1 MTSNTLPSLEEFEAT
16 LKDQAKIT
24 DMLKQG
30 KFGDWLKDYVNA
42 KTDANGGAQLEQA
55 VKEETQRV
63 LAQML
68 RDNGA
73 VAIKRPS
80 LNVEDIGSAKLG
92 RAKNRVYNKRAT
104 GVALDGKFDDACDFF
119 QTIWKHRET
128 LPGQEK
134 LAAKLTELQ
143 KIRNSFGSTVP
154 ADGGF
159 LIPEELRAEIL
170 SVSLESAIVRPR
182 ARVVPM
188 SSLTL
193 PFPAVDETSHASSVF
208 GGLTGYWTEEGATA
222 TESQGAFQVIKLEA
236 KKLVIYCVAPNELVA
251 DAPAFQMFLDEM
263 LPAATAYF
271 EDDAFLTGSGVGEPL
286 GVLNGSGIVSVTETT
301 ANLID
306 WPDIVNM
313 FARVLPQSMATG
325 VWVAAPDTF
334 PQLATMTVNVQN
346 VAGTENVGGSAV
358 WLQNGVGGPPV
369 SILGR
374 PVIFSEKVP
383 ALGTTGAL
391 SFIDFGYYLIG
402 DRQVMQA
409 SSSEHVHFAADKT
422 AYKIVERVDGRPWLN
437 SALTPR
443 NGSANTLSPYVTLAS
458 A

>member
-1 MTSNTLPSLEEFEAT
+1 MTVTAPSLEELEAT

-24 DMLKQG
+24 AMVKEG
-30 KFGDWLKDYVNA
+30 KIGAYINDLATA
-42 KTDANGGAQLEQA
+42 KAERAGGAQLELT

-68 RDNGA
+68 KENGA
-73 VAIKRPS
+73 VALKRPN
-80 LNVEDIGSAKLG
+80 LATDGDGRRLD
-92 RAKNRVYNKRAT
+92 RAKNKVYNKRAP
-104 GVALDGKFDDACDFF
+104 GVALDGKFSDSADFF
-119 QTIWKHRET
+119 QSIWHHAEG
-128 LPGQEK
+128 LPNADDLSK
-134 LAAKLTELQ
+134 NRAELQ
-143 KIRNSFGSTVP
+143 RIKNSFSSTVP

-159 LIPEELRAEIL
+159 LIPEELRSEIL
-170 SVSLESAIVRPR
+170 SNSLETSIVRPR

-208 GGLTGYWTEEGATA
+208 GGIVAYWTEEGATA
-222 TESQGAFQVIKLEA
+222 TESQAAFTTIKLEA
-236 KKLVIYCVAPNELVA
+236 KKLVIYCEAPNELVA

-263 LPAATAYF
+263 LPEATAYF
-271 EDDAFLTGSGVGEPL
+271 EDDAFLTGGGVGEPL
-286 GVLNGSGIVSVTETT
+286 GVLNGSAVVSVTETT
-301 ANLID
+301 SNLID
-306 WPDIVNM
+306 WPDIVSM
-313 FARVLPQSMATG
+313 YSRVLPQSMGRG
-325 VWVAAPDTF
+325 VWIAAPDTF

-346 VAGTENVGGSAV
+346 VAGTENVGGSAI
-358 WLQNGVGGPPV
+358 WLQNGVVGPPV
-369 SILGR
+369 TILGR

-391 SFIDFGYYLIG
+391 SFIDFGFYLIG
-402 DRQVMQA
+402 DRQAMQA
-409 SSSEHVHFAADKT
+409 SSSAHVKFASDKT

-443 NGSANTLSPYVTLAS
+443 NGSSATLSPFVTLAS